1 MKRKIFGAALIAA
14 MALAAGWN
22 FNQSKKEVELADLT
36 VANMEALAHNEGTGV
51 HNHGPT
57 GNPLFGSKYCKNQ
70 NQVDC
75 NY

>member
-1 MKRKIFGAALIAA
+1 MKKFIGIAIIA
-14 MALAAGWN
+14 VVAVTAGWN
-22 FNQSKKEVELADLT
+22 FSQNNKEVGLADLT
-36 VANMEALAHNEGTGV
+36 VANMDALAHNEGTGV